1 MKRQYIPIEGQ
12 SELVKDISSGA
23 VLNINSDAIN
33 KARMRKVREA
43 EKEKELVEL
52 KNDISEIKQMLSQ
65 LTKKMVEPNKFL
77 SRTMHQI
84 SGMNHHMLT
93 TQRILTIM

>member
-23 VLNINSDAIN
+23 ILNINSDAIN
-33 KARMRKVREA
+33 KARMRKIREA

-52 KNDISEIKQMLSQ
+52 KNDVSEIKQMLSQ
-65 LTKKMVEPNKFL
+65 LTKKMVEPN
-77 SRTMHQI
+77 
-84 SGMNHHMLT
+84 G
-93 TQRILTIM
+93 

>member
-65 LTKKMVEPNKFL
+65 LTKKMVE
-77 SRTMHQI
+77 SDV
-84 SGMNHHMLT
+84 
-93 TQRILTIM
+93 

>member
-23 VLNINSDAIN
+23 ILNINSDAIN

-52 KNDISEIKQMLSQ
+52 KNDVSEIKQMLSQ
-65 LTKKMVEPNKFL
+65 LTKKMVEPN
-77 SRTMHQI
+77 
-84 SGMNHHMLT
+84 G
-93 TQRILTIM
+93 

>member
-52 KNDISEIKQMLSQ
+52 KNDVSEIKQMLSQ
-65 LTKKMVEPNKFL
+65 LTKKMVEPN
-77 SRTMHQI
+77 
-84 SGMNHHMLT
+84 G
-93 TQRILTIM
+93 

>member
-65 LTKKMVEPNKFL
+65 LTKKMVEPN
-77 SRTMHQI
+77 
-84 SGMNHHMLT
+84 G
-93 TQRILTIM
+93 